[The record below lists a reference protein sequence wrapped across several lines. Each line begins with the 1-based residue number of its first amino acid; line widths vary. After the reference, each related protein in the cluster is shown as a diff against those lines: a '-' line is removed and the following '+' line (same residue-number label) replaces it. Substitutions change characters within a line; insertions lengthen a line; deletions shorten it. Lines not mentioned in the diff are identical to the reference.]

1 MSRETRYNMARKLI
15 LETLIKNKDGLTFSE
30 LIAKVKF
37 SKEDVLDALNEL
49 LNYTPLVG
57 IQGEKYFFRG

>member
-15 LETLIKNKDGLTFSE
+15 LDALMSNKEGLTFSE
-30 LIAKVKF
+30 LMSKVNF

-49 LNYTPLVG
+49 INYTALVG
-57 IQGEKYFFRG
+57 IKGEKYFFRV